1 MNMENKDV
9 NLLNTELPY
18 AWKSTMNTF
27 ISKALNAEIWDT
39 EENRYLDF
47 VGGYAVLNTGHLHP
61 VIVKKVEEQLK
72 DFTHSCFAF
81 APHKKALKLCEEI
94 NHRYPINEQT
104 KSFLVN
110 SGAEAVENAI
120 KISRYYTK
128 RKNLIS
134 FVGGF
139 HGRTHMALGLTGKDT
154 PYKDGFGPF
163 PSEIFHSTFPYVYR
177 DITTEDAINKMDKI
191 FNNEVNPSEVAAIII
206 EPVLGEGGYIPC
218 EKDFLE
224 YLRKKCTDNGIVL
237 IFDEV
242 QTGYGRTGKMFAAE
256 HYDIEPDIVT
266 LAKGIAGGF
275 PLAAV
280 VGKSE
285 IMDSPKESALGT
297 TFGASP
303 ISCSAALGVL
313 QVIDKENVLK
323 NANNQAKLMESSLE
337 AMKEESQHIGDI
349 RGLGPMIGVE
359 IVHDKKSKKPAKDI
373 TEKIL
378 DESKNRGLLLVSC
391 GLDGNVIRFM
401 GPLTTPLSQ
410 VEEAMEIFRESI
422 KSI

>member
-1 MNMENKDV
+1 MTMESKDQE
-9 NLLNTELPY
+9 LLSSELPF
-18 AWKSTMNTF
+18 AWKSSMDTF
-27 ISKALNAEIWDT
+27 ISRAVNAEIWD
-39 EENRYLDF
+39 EEGKRYLDY

-61 VIVKKVEEQLK
+61 VVVKKVEEQLK

-81 APHKKALKLCEEI
+81 APHKKALKLCEEL
-94 NHRYPINEQT
+94 NRRYPINEPT
-104 KSFLVN
+104 KSFLLN

-154 PYKDGFGPF
+154 PYKEGFGPF
-163 PSEIFHSTFPYVYR
+163 PNEIFHSIFPYSYR
-177 DITTEDAINKMDKI
+177 NISTDESIKSMEQIFKDK
-191 FNNEVNPSEVAAIII
+191 VSPDEVAAIII

-218 EKDFLE
+218 EKEFLE
-224 YLRKKCTDNGIVL
+224 YLRKKSSDNGIVL

-242 QTGYGRTGKMFAAE
+242 QTGFGRTGKMFAAE
-256 HYDIEPDIVT
+256 HFDIEPDIVT

-280 VGKSE
+280 VGRSE

-303 ISCSAALGVL
+303 ISCSAGLGVL
-313 QVIDKENVLK
+313 EVIDNENLLE
-323 NANNQAKLMESSLE
+323 NANNQASVMKSFLDKIQDESN
-337 AMKEESQHIGDI
+337 HIGDV

-359 IVHDKKSKKPAKDI
+359 IVQNKENKLPAKDI
-373 TEKIL
+373 TNKIL
-378 DESKNRGLLLVSC
+378 EESKKRGLLLVSC
-391 GLDGNVIRFM
+391 GLEGNVIRFM

-410 VEEAMEIFRESI
+410 VEEAMQIFSESI
-422 KSI
+422 KNI

>member
-1 MNMENKDV
+1 MTMESKDQE
-9 NLLNTELPY
+9 LLSSELPF
-18 AWKSTMNTF
+18 AWKSSMDTF
-27 ISKALNAEIWDT
+27 ISRAVNAEIWD
-39 EENRYLDF
+39 EEGKRYLDY

-61 VIVKKVEEQLK
+61 VVVKKVEEQLK

-81 APHKKALKLCEEI
+81 APHKKALKLCEEL
-94 NHRYPINEQT
+94 NRRYPINEPT
-104 KSFLVN
+104 KSFLLN

-154 PYKDGFGPF
+154 PYKEGFGPF
-163 PSEIFHSTFPYVYR
+163 PNEIFHSIFPYSYR
-177 DITTEDAINKMDKI
+177 NISTDESIKSMEQI
-191 FNNEVNPSEVAAIII
+191 FDNNVSPEEVAAIII

-218 EKDFLE
+218 EKEFLE
-224 YLRKKCTDNGIVL
+224 YLRKKSSDNGIVL

-242 QTGYGRTGKMFAAE
+242 QTGFGRTGKMFAAE
-256 HYDIEPDIVT
+256 HFDIEPDIVT

-280 VGKSE
+280 VGRSE

-303 ISCSAALGVL
+303 ISCSAGLGVL
-313 QVIDKENVLK
+313 EVIDNENLLE
-323 NANNQAKLMESSLE
+323 NANNQASVMKSFLDKIQDESN
-337 AMKEESQHIGDI
+337 HIGDV

-359 IVHDKKSKKPAKDI
+359 IVQNKENKLPAKDI
-373 TEKIL
+373 TNKIL
-378 DESKNRGLLLVSC
+378 EESKKRGLLLVSC
-391 GLDGNVIRFM
+391 GLEGNVIRFM

-410 VEEAMEIFRESI
+410 VEEAMQIFSESI
-422 KSI
+422 KNI

>member
-1 MNMENKDV
+1 MTMESKDQE
-9 NLLNTELPY
+9 LLSSELPF
-18 AWKSTMNTF
+18 AWKSSMDTF
-27 ISKALNAEIWDT
+27 ISRAVNAEIWD
-39 EENRYLDF
+39 EEGKRYLDY

-61 VIVKKVEEQLK
+61 VVVKKVEEQLK

-81 APHKKALKLCEEI
+81 APHKKALKLCEEL
-94 NHRYPINEQT
+94 NRRYPINEPT
-104 KSFLVN
+104 KSFLLN

-154 PYKDGFGPF
+154 PYKEGFGPF
-163 PSEIFHSTFPYVYR
+163 PNEIFHSIFPYSYR
-177 DITTEDAINKMDKI
+177 NISTDESIKSMEQIFKDKVSP
-191 FNNEVNPSEVAAIII
+191 EEVAAIII

-218 EKDFLE
+218 EKEFLE
-224 YLRKKCTDNGIVL
+224 YLRKKSSDNGIVL

-242 QTGYGRTGKMFAAE
+242 QTGFGRTGKMFAAE
-256 HYDIEPDIVT
+256 HFDIEPDIVT

-280 VGKSE
+280 VGRSE

-303 ISCSAALGVL
+303 ISCSAGLGVL
-313 QVIDKENVLK
+313 EVIDNENLLE
-323 NANNQAKLMESSLE
+323 NANNQASVMKSFLDKIQDESN
-337 AMKEESQHIGDI
+337 HIGDV

-359 IVHDKKSKKPAKDI
+359 IVQNKENKLPAKDI
-373 TEKIL
+373 TNKIL
-378 DESKNRGLLLVSC
+378 EESKKRGLLLVSC
-391 GLDGNVIRFM
+391 GLEGNVIRFM

-410 VEEAMEIFRESI
+410 VEEAMQIFSESI
-422 KSI
+422 KNI

>member
-1 MNMENKDV
+1 MTMESKDQE
-9 NLLNTELPY
+9 LLSSELPF
-18 AWKSTMNTF
+18 AWKSTMDTF
-27 ISKALNAEIWDT
+27 ISRAVNAEIWD
-39 EENRYLDF
+39 EEGKRYLDY

-61 VIVKKVEEQLK
+61 VVVNKVEEQLN
-72 DFTHSCFAF
+72 DFTHSCVAF
-81 APHKKALKLCEEI
+81 APHKKALKLCEEL
-94 NHRYPINEQT
+94 NRRYPINEPT
-104 KSFLVN
+104 KSFLLN

-154 PYKDGFGPF
+154 PYKEGFGPF
-163 PSEIFHSTFPYVYR
+163 PNEIFHSIFPYSYR
-177 DITTEDAINKMDKI
+177 NISTDESIKSMEQI
-191 FNNEVNPSEVAAIII
+191 FNDKVSPDEVAAIII

-218 EKDFLE
+218 EKEFLE
-224 YLRKKCTDNGIVL
+224 YLRKKSSDNGIVL

-242 QTGYGRTGKMFAAE
+242 QTGFGRTGKMFAAE
-256 HYDIEPDIVT
+256 HFDIEPDIVT

-280 VGKSE
+280 VGRSE

-303 ISCSAALGVL
+303 ISCSAGLGVL
-313 QVIDKENVLK
+313 EVIDNENLLE
-323 NANNQAKLMESSLE
+323 NANNQASVMQSFLDKIQDESN
-337 AMKEESQHIGDI
+337 HIGDV

-359 IVHDKKSKKPAKDI
+359 IVQNKENKLPAKDI
-373 TEKIL
+373 TNKIL
-378 DESKNRGLLLVSC
+378 EESKKRGLLLVSC
-391 GLDGNVIRFM
+391 GLEGNVIRFM

-410 VEEAMEIFRESI
+410 VEEAMQIFSESI
-422 KSI
+422 KNI

>member
-1 MNMENKDV
+1 MTMESKDQE
-9 NLLNTELPY
+9 LLSSELPF
-18 AWKSTMNTF
+18 AWKSSMDTF
-27 ISKALNAEIWDT
+27 ISRAVNAEIWD
-39 EENRYLDF
+39 EEGKRYLDY

-61 VIVKKVEEQLK
+61 VVVKKVEEQLK

-81 APHKKALKLCEEI
+81 APHKKALKLCEEL
-94 NHRYPINEQT
+94 NRRYPINEPT
-104 KSFLVN
+104 KSFLLN

-154 PYKDGFGPF
+154 PYKEGFGPF
-163 PSEIFHSTFPYVYR
+163 PNEIFHSIFPYSYR
-177 DITTEDAINKMDKI
+177 NISTDESIKNMEQI
-191 FNNEVNPSEVAAIII
+191 FNNDVSPEEVAAIII

-218 EKDFLE
+218 EKEFLE
-224 YLRKKCTDNGIVL
+224 YLRKKSSDNGIVL

-242 QTGYGRTGKMFAAE
+242 QTGFGRTGKMFAAE
-256 HYDIEPDIVT
+256 HFDIEPDIVT

-280 VGKSE
+280 VGRSE

-303 ISCSAALGVL
+303 ISCSAGLGVL
-313 QVIDKENVLK
+313 EVIDNENLLE
-323 NANNQAKLMESSLE
+323 NANNQASVMKSFLDKIQDESN
-337 AMKEESQHIGDI
+337 HIGDV

-359 IVHDKKSKKPAKDI
+359 IVQNKENKLPAKDI
-373 TEKIL
+373 TNKIL
-378 DESKNRGLLLVSC
+378 EESKKRGLLLVSC
-391 GLDGNVIRFM
+391 GLEGNVIRFM

-410 VEEAMEIFRESI
+410 VEEAMQIFSESI
-422 KSI
+422 KNI

>member
-1 MNMENKDV
+1 MTMRSKEQE
-9 NLLNTELPY
+9 LLSSELPF
-18 AWKSTMNTF
+18 AWKSTMDTF
-27 ISKALNAEIWDT
+27 ISRAVNAEIWD
-39 EENRYLDF
+39 EEGKRYLDY

-61 VIVKKVEEQLK
+61 VVVKKVEEQLK

-81 APHKKALKLCEEI
+81 APHKKALKLCEEL
-94 NHRYPINEQT
+94 NRRYPINEPT
-104 KSFLVN
+104 KSFLLN

-139 HGRTHMALGLTGKDT
+139 HGRTHMALGLTGKDI
-154 PYKDGFGPF
+154 PYKEGFGPF
-163 PSEIFHSTFPYVYR
+163 PNEIFHSIFPYSYQNIST
-177 DITTEDAINKMDKI
+177 DESIKSMEEI
-191 FNNEVNPSEVAAIII
+191 FNNDVSPEEVAAIII

-218 EKDFLE
+218 EKEFLE
-224 YLRKKCTDNGIVL
+224 YLRKKSSDNGIVL

-242 QTGYGRTGKMFAAE
+242 QTGFGRTGKMFAAE
-256 HYDIEPDIVT
+256 HFDIEPDIVT

-280 VGKSE
+280 IGRSD

-303 ISCSAALGVL
+303 ISCSAGLGVL
-313 QVIDKENVLK
+313 EVIDNENLLE
-323 NANNQAKLMESSLE
+323 NANNQARVMQSFLSKIQDESS
-337 AMKEESQHIGDI
+337 HIGDV

-359 IVHDKKSKKPAKDI
+359 IVQNKENKLPAKDI
-373 TEKIL
+373 TNKIL
-378 DESKNRGLLLVSC
+378 EESKKRGLLLVSC
-391 GLDGNVIRFM
+391 GLEGNVIRFM

-410 VEEAMEIFRESI
+410 VEEAMQIFSESI
-422 KSI
+422 KNI

>member
-1 MNMENKDV
+1 MTMESKDQE
-9 NLLNTELPY
+9 LLSSELPF
-18 AWKSTMNTF
+18 AWKSSMDTF
-27 ISKALNAEIWDT
+27 ISRAVNAEIWD
-39 EENRYLDF
+39 EEGKRYLDY

-61 VIVKKVEEQLK
+61 VVVKKVEEQLK

-81 APHKKALKLCEEI
+81 APHKKALKLCEEL
-94 NHRYPINEQT
+94 NRRYPINEPT
-104 KSFLVN
+104 KSFLLN

-154 PYKDGFGPF
+154 PYKEGFGPF
-163 PSEIFHSTFPYVYR
+163 PNEIFHSIFPYSYR
-177 DITTEDAINKMDKI
+177 NISTDESIKSMEEI
-191 FNNEVNPSEVAAIII
+191 FNNDVSPEEVAAIII

-218 EKDFLE
+218 EKEFLE
-224 YLRKKCTDNGIVL
+224 YLRKKSSDNGIVL

-242 QTGYGRTGKMFAAE
+242 QTGFGRTGKMFAAE
-256 HYDIEPDIVT
+256 HFDIEPDIVT

-280 VGKSE
+280 VGRSE

-303 ISCSAALGVL
+303 ISCSAGLGVL
-313 QVIDKENVLK
+313 EVIDNENLLE
-323 NANNQAKLMESSLE
+323 NANNQASVMKSFLDKIQDESN
-337 AMKEESQHIGDI
+337 HIGDV

-359 IVHDKKSKKPAKDI
+359 IVQNKENKLPAKDI
-373 TEKIL
+373 TNKIL
-378 DESKNRGLLLVSC
+378 EESKKRGLLLVSC
-391 GLDGNVIRFM
+391 GLEGNVIRFM

-410 VEEAMEIFRESI
+410 VEEAMQIFSESI
-422 KSI
+422 RNI